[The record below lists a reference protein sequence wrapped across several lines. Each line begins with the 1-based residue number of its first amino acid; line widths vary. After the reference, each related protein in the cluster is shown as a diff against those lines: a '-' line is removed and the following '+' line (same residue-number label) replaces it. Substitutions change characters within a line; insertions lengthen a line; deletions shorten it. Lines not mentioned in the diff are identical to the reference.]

1 MKSKVVEVVESAIK
15 DLQMAQARGI
25 DRRHKEVLI
34 WKACFDLEQLMEM
47 LNEAENRIDRDRPE
61 ELPRD

>member
-1 MKSKVVEVVESAIK
+1 MKSRVVEVVESAIK
-15 DLQMAQARGI
+15 DLRMAQARGI

-47 LNEAENRIDRDRPE
+47 LNERKNRSDRDRPE

>member
-1 MKSKVVEVVESAIK
+1 MNSKVVEVVESAIK
-15 DLQMAQARGI
+15 DLHMAQARGI

-34 WKACFDLEQLMEM
+34 WKARFDLEQLMEM
-47 LNEAENRIDRDRPE
+47 LNETENRIDRDRPE

>member
-1 MKSKVVEVVESAIK
+1 MKSKAVEVVESAIK
-15 DLQMAQARGI
+15 DLRMAQARGI

-47 LNEAENRIDRDRPE
+47 LNESKQNNTSDPSGQNTQD
-61 ELPRD
+61 

>member
-1 MKSKVVEVVESAIK
+1 MKSKAVEVVESAIK
-15 DLQMAQARGI
+15 DLRMAQARGI

-47 LNEAENRIDRDRPE
+47 LNESKQSNTSDPSGQDTQ
-61 ELPRD
+61 D